1 MFSIRRNPNGTVS
14 ITLSELCNLTRFQSR
29 LLTIFK
35 RHLGKRET
43 ALRNFLSDEMGD
55 IISKIS
61 WMERQIIKVRLFCH
75 HVLALIYRPYFLPD
89 RSPVSPDYHII

>member
-1 MFSIRRNPNGTVS
+1 MFSIRRNPDGTVS

-35 RHLGKRET
+35 RHLGKREM

-55 IISKIS
+55 IVSKIS
-61 WMERQIIKVRLFCH
+61 WMERNEDGGTEQSQITSHNGYCWN
-75 HVLALIYRPYFLPD
+75 LIL
-89 RSPVSPDYHII
+89 

>member
-1 MFSIRRNPNGTVS
+1 MFSIRRNPDGTVS

-35 RHLGKRET
+35 RHLGKREM

-55 IISKIS
+55 IVSKIS
-61 WMERQIIKVRLFCH
+61 WMERQIIKVRVSFPSF
-75 HVLALIYRPYFLPD
+75 LALISRLFYT
-89 RSPVSPDYHII
+89 